1 MAPQPEP
8 RTLPCPG
15 LAPAA
20 RVPSVLLS
28 QCARAN
34 ASAVSVSAG
43 SASVWLMVASA
54 PDDGARR
61 RSWRPVGPWY
71 WLQAG
76 AAGRAS
82 SAYRRVACC
91 GTCSQHAHWALA
103 GARDATVRCA
113 RRMMA
118 ATGRARAAAA
128 AARAPARFHRAARC
142 AFKNGHQDRA
152 MNAAQRA
159 VMVKRACSMRSTL
172 PMSCSAVTRRASAF
186 RCARDARARQARLLE
201 TRASGGAVRQ
211 VVRRP
216 ALALTWQPAFVAP
229 SRRAG
234 AVLGAATR
242 RSGARDAVPSGGRKK
257 PASRVVDAPPH
268 GAKQLAPTPTA
279 ERPRHRPTPRALAEN
294 ARRGA

>member
-28 QCARAN
+28 QCARAH

-76 AAGRAS
+76 AAGRAA
-82 SAYRRVACC
+82 SAYRRVACSC
-91 GTCSQHAHWALA
+91 ACSIHVHQALG

-128 AARAPARFHRAARC
+128 AARAPARFHRVARC
-142 AFKNGHQDRA
+142 ACTNGHQDRA
-152 MNAAQRA
+152 MNAALRA
-159 VMVKRACSMRSTL
+159 VMVKRARSVCSTVRFG
-172 PMSCSAVTRRASAF
+172 CSAVTRCASAT
-186 RCARDARARQARLLE
+186 RCV
-201 TRASGGAVRQ
+201 S
-211 VVRRP
+211 
-216 ALALTWQPAFVAP
+216 
-229 SRRAG
+229 
-234 AVLGAATR
+234 
-242 RSGARDAVPSGGRKK
+242 
-257 PASRVVDAPPH
+257 
-268 GAKQLAPTPTA
+268 
-279 ERPRHRPTPRALAEN
+279 N
-294 ARRGA
+294 ARTR